1 MVYFTHQQTRELK
14 TVKFDQAFQ
23 IYTEAADLAWKTQ
36 LAIRDQEFEEEVQRL
51 EQAWSDTHEAPS
63 EVSFADR
70 VDLPKLDKVAIER
83 AAGQKALVE
92 EFIPKYNLETILQLY
107 LMPQIIRYISRDFSD
122 QWLREVSTAE
132 GKIDGNRAV
141 NRIFNGFGSD
151 WDKGLYLFLMLDS
164 RATWLKSQYK
174 GEARNYCSLVP
185 LIPYAFKVLHS
196 IPYSQWDKATI
207 HRVVNKSLSDA
218 MLSSKPEATREELLE
233 LRELSL
239 LVKTGPK
246 AGTSRKPETTYKLY
260 NLKNTILQ
268 NTPELAKAMA
278 LQTWCAHPVNRTK
291 FMVLD
296 PENWDYIPAPL
307 VTTQLFKVQPTS
319 RALET
324 ADPSQDLPW
333 NV

>member
-1 MVYFTHQQTRELK
+1 MVYFTHTQTRELK
-14 TVKFDQAFQ
+14 TIKFDQAFQ
-23 IYTEAADLAWKTQ
+23 IYTEAGDLAWKTQ
-36 LAIRDQEFEEEVQRL
+36 AAIRDQEFEEEIARL
-51 EQAWSDTHEAPS
+51 EQAYTDTHEAPS
-63 EVSFADR
+63 EVSFADQ
-70 VDLPKLDKVAIER
+70 VPYPQLDKAEIER
-83 AAGQKALVE
+83 QAGQKALIE

-107 LMPQIIRYISRDFSD
+107 LMPQIIRYISRDFSA
-122 QWLREVSTAE
+122 QWLSEVSTAE
-132 GKIDGNRAV
+132 GKIDGNRALAK
-141 NRIFNGFGSD
+141 IFNGFGSD

-164 RATWLKSQYK
+164 RSKYLRSQYK
-174 GEARNYCSLVP
+174 GEARNYCALVP

-207 HRVVNKSLSDA
+207 SRVVNKSLLEA
-218 MLSSKPEATREELLE
+218 MLSPKPEASREELLE
-233 LRELSL
+233 LREIALTVNS
-239 LVKTGPK
+239 GEK
-246 AGTSRKPETTYKLY
+246 AGTTRKPETTYKLY

-268 NTPELAKAMA
+268 HTPELAKVIA

-307 VTTQLFKVQPTS
+307 ITTQLFKVQPSS

>member
-1 MVYFTHQQTRELK
+1 MVYFTHTQTRELK
-14 TVKFDQAFQ
+14 TIKFDQAFQ
-23 IYTEAADLAWKTQ
+23 IYTEAGDLAWKTQ
-36 LAIRDQEFEEEVQRL
+36 AAIRDQEFEEEIARL
-51 EQAWSDTHEAPS
+51 ESAYSDTHEAPS
-63 EVSFADR
+63 EVSFADQ
-70 VDLPKLDKVAIER
+70 VPYPLLDKVEIER
-83 AAGQKALVE
+83 QAGQKALIE

-107 LMPQIIRYISRDFSD
+107 LMPQIIRYISRDFSA
-122 QWLREVSTAE
+122 QWLAEVSTAE
-132 GKIDGNRAV
+132 GKIDGNRALAK
-141 NRIFNGFGSD
+141 IFNGFGSD

-164 RATWLKSQYK
+164 RSKYLRSQYK
-174 GEARNYCSLVP
+174 GEARNYCALVP

-207 HRVVNKSLSDA
+207 SRVVNKSLLEA
-218 MLSSKPEATREELLE
+218 MLSPKPEATREELLE
-233 LRELSL
+233 LREIALTVNS
-239 LVKTGPK
+239 GEK
-246 AGTSRKPETTYKLY
+246 AGTTRKPETTYKLY

-268 NTPELAKAMA
+268 HTPELAKVMA

-291 FMVLD
+291 YMVLD

-307 VTTQLFKVQPTS
+307 ITTQLFKVQPSS